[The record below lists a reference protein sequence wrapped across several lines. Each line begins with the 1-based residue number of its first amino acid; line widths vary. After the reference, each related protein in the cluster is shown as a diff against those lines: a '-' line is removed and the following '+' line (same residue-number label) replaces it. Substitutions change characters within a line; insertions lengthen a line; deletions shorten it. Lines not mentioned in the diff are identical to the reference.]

1 MNWLLRQSPW
11 LHSQN
16 LVIVTPHLDT
26 FLWLCKVLL
35 WSWPW
40 LQEFKL
46 ASVSWIAVWSGA
58 VISRWHLTKN
68 VSSIKNTRHF
78 YIFFA
83 TTWLAAWFFQFGK
96 GFVEPKRVG
105 LVREKKRVGSDQGP
119 TLNYASL
126 VGWRLLVE
134 KRQLW
139 CPTTGLTLDAKTG
152 IISGTPEITSSKVQV
167 FEWWV
172 TKKMGTLWFLGQK
185 TDLLGWIHELKWL
198 KSLWNIHVNLLLPV
212 CFAVHGWVGT
222 HFLGQLAR
230 LGCILSRSKFL
241 TLVSREVGPH
251 QLGDVAESSKI
262 FSKSRSSFFL
272 LSVFSQ
278 KYNPLDVLGRIRFFQ
293 YVGSWYLLE
302 RGWPAQWLTQA
313 QGYGGIALGDVPL
326 TSCKLFMTAP
336 ELQEKKT
343 QDSLSFPTCLSFL
356 KKIFEVQ
363 QISMLIRDFLD
374 EVRPLQNFTIMKSA
388 GSEVVLVDASDQWC
402 GGSHQASI
410 CVVPVTQHLRTRW
423 LHSSKFVQSCFLVY
437 DEWVSG
443 SFRPWTY
450 TQLLR
455 LSCWQTLNCEV
466 ELLLSNFKQISE
478 KIQGPLLSQLL
489 RFSCVSRTGR
499 MNGSLKHVIAL

>member
-83 TTWLAAWFFQFGK
+83 TTWLTAWFFQFGK

-119 TLNYASL
+119 TLNYASPEGQRCL
-126 VGWRLLVE
+126 EPTLAFVVQPPLPPGRSGRDVVVGWPRWLRSGSCGVRRQVWPWMPRQESSVEHRRSRLLRCRFLSDE
-134 KRQLW
+134 WPRKWGPFDFGSKNRFIGGDSW
-139 CPTTGLTLDAKTG
+139 
-152 IISGTPEITSSKVQV
+152 IEMIEIPMKHPCD
-167 FEWWV
+167 F
-172 TKKMGTLWFLGQK
+172 MG
-185 TDLLGWIHELKWL
+185 
-198 KSLWNIHVNLLLPV
+198 HV
-212 CFAVHGWVGT
+212 
-222 HFLGQLAR
+222 AR

-272 LSVFSQ
+272 FSVFSQ
-278 KYNPLDVLGRIRFFQ
+278 KYNPLDVLGRIR
-293 YVGSWYLLE
+293 
-302 RGWPAQWLTQA
+302 
-313 QGYGGIALGDVPL
+313 
-326 TSCKLFMTAP
+326 
-336 ELQEKKT
+336 
-343 QDSLSFPTCLSFL
+343 
-356 KKIFEVQ
+356 IF
-363 QISMLIRDFLD
+363 
-374 EVRPLQNFTIMKSA
+374 
-388 GSEVVLVDASDQWC
+388 
-402 GGSHQASI
+402 
-410 CVVPVTQHLRTRW
+410 
-423 LHSSKFVQSCFLVY
+423 
-437 DEWVSG
+437 
-443 SFRPWTY
+443 
-450 TQLLR
+450 
-455 LSCWQTLNCEV
+455 
-466 ELLLSNFKQISE
+466 
-478 KIQGPLLSQLL
+478 
-489 RFSCVSRTGR
+489 
-499 MNGSLKHVIAL
+499 